1 VHELPTGTFL
11 GGVGFLKSLVVVW
24 CFSCILW
31 MGLDASLK
39 VYEAYI
45 G

>member
-1 VHELPTGTFL
+1 MHELCTGTFL
-11 GGVGFLKSLVVVW
+11 GGVRFLKFVVMW

-31 MGLDASLK
+31 MGLGTSLK

>member
-1 VHELPTGTFL
+1 VHELCTGKFL
-11 GGVGFLKSLVVVW
+11 GGVRFLKSFEVVW

-31 MGLDASLK
+31 MELGASLQ